1 MPVTVLDPNNAVK
14 STRQNY
20 ARPTTPLSA
29 PVRYGGNEFSMAQE
43 MEIDISGQSFTITR
57 VGGDDS
63 GWATQKVIDFPLGHV
78 TIVSAYVYGPVTT
91 GANSGAASPLLVSLG
106 STATADATLNSTEVD
121 ILPSTSTATS
131 PAVAIASRV
140 GTVNA
145 GMTTAAGTPRINGTV
160 SALDVHLNLAQAA
173 GGVTTGNSSVTFG
186 TGSKIVVTYHINV
199 AV

>member
-29 PVRYGGNEFSMAQE
+29 PVRYGGNEFSMVQE
-43 MEIDISGQSFTITR
+43 MEIDISGQSFTLTR
-57 VGGDDS
+57 ATAT
-63 GWATQKVIDFPLGHV
+63 GWGTQKVIDFPLGHV
-78 TIVSAYVYGPVTT
+78 TILSAYVYGPVTL
-91 GANSGAASPLLVSLG
+91 GANSGATEPLLVSLG

-121 ILPSTSTATS
+121 VMASTSTATA
-131 PAVAIASRV
+131 PAVAVAARV

-145 GMTTAAGTPRINGTV
+145 GSATAIGTPRFNGNST
-160 SALDVHLNLAQAA
+160 ALDVHLNLAQADN
-173 GGVTTGNSSVTFG
+173 VTTGNSSVTFG